1 MTSRAKLVLSLSLL
15 FVALVSFAQFRGGR
29 FGGGR
34 SGRGSGP
41 IHYTEGGVPVDE
53 TTVKTAREIA
63 SHSTGT
69 PNWTNAPGFEK
80 DVFTFVRIIRDRAPN
95 SGGGSWI
102 TDFPDSDLNLSY
114 RLQQMTSLKVNPDGR
129 TIRLTNPD
137 LFNYPWIYMVEVG
150 SLELRDEE
158 VPILR
163 KYLLNGG
170 FLMVDDFWGEFQ
182 YDGFYQQLKRV
193 FPERE
198 PVELEMD
205 HPIFHSAID
214 IKLAKHQMQ
223 VPNSRLGEQSEHTGI
238 TWERHYDPRT
248 GIMEECRDVHFKGV
262 FDDKGRM
269 MVFMAHN
276 TDNGD
281 GWEREGE
288 NEYFFHQFSEKISYP
303 LGINVI
309 FYAMTH

>member
-1 MTSRAKLVLSLSLL
+1 MTTRSKLLLLAVLLL
-15 FVALVSFAQFRGGR
+15 VGAAGFAQ

-34 SGRGSGP
+34 RNRGGP

-53 TTVKTAREIA
+53 NLVQTAREIA

-80 DVFTFVRIIRDRAPN
+80 DVFTFVRIIRDRSSAW
-95 SGGGSWI
+95 GGGSWI

-114 RLQQMTSLKVNPDGR
+114 RVQQMTSIKTSPLGR

-170 FLMVDDFWGEFQ
+170 FLMVDDFWGEAQ
-182 YDGFYQQLKRV
+182 YEGFYRQMKRV

-205 HPIFHSAID
+205 HPIFHSVFD
-214 IKLAKHQMQ
+214 IKLTKNEMQ
-223 VPNSRLGEQSEHTGI
+223 VPNSRTGEQSQHTGI

-248 GIMEECRDVHFKGV
+248 GEV
-262 FDDKGRM
+262 
-269 MVFMAHN
+269 
-276 TDNGD
+276 
-281 GWEREGE
+281 
-288 NEYFFHQFSEKISYP
+288 
-303 LGINVI
+303 
-309 FYAMTH
+309 

>member
-1 MTSRAKLVLSLSLL
+1 MSHRTKLIVIFSLL
-15 FVALVSFAQFRGGR
+15 VSLAAVAQFRGGR
-29 FGGGR
+29 FGRGG
-34 SGRGSGP
+34 GGGTM
-41 IHYTEGGVPVDE
+41 HYTEGGMPVDE
-53 TTVKTAREIA
+53 NTVKTAREVA

-80 DVFTFVRIIRDRAPN
+80 DTFTFVRIIRDRAAF
-95 SGGGSWI
+95 SSGGSWI

-114 RLQQMTSLKVNPDGR
+114 RVQQMTSLKVNPDGR
-129 TIRLTNPD
+129 VMRLTNPD

-170 FLMVDDFWGEFQ
+170 FLMVDDFWGDSQ
-182 YDGFYQQLKRV
+182 YQGFYKQLKRV

-205 HPIFHSAID
+205 HPIFHSVFD
-214 IKLAKHQMQ
+214 IKLTKNQLQ
-223 VPNSRLGEQSEHTGI
+223 CPNARTGAWSERTGI
-238 TWERHYDPRT
+238 TWEEHHDGNT
-248 GIMEECRDVHFKGV
+248 RDVHFQGV

-269 MVFMAHN
+269 MVFIAHN

-288 NEYFFHQFSEKISYP
+288 NQYFFQEFSEKRAFP

-309 FYAMTH
+309 FYSMTH

>member
-1 MTSRAKLVLSLSLL
+1 MNRRALPLLSLALL
-15 FVALVSFAQFRGGR
+15 VGLAALAQFRGGR
-29 FGGGR
+29 FGG
-34 SGRGSGP
+34 RGGGGTM
-41 IHYTEGGVPVDE
+41 HYTEGGVPVDE
-53 TTVKTAREIA
+53 NTVKTAREVA

-80 DVFTFVRIIRDRAPN
+80 DTFTFVRIIRDRAAF
-95 SGGGSWI
+95 SSGGSWI

-114 RLQQMTSLKVNPDGR
+114 RVQQMTSLKVNPDGR
-129 TIRLTNPD
+129 VMRLTNPD

-170 FLMVDDFWGEFQ
+170 FLMVDDFWGETQ
-182 YDGFYQQLKRV
+182 YQGFYRQLKRV

-205 HPIFHSAID
+205 HPIFHSVFPINRKKQD
-214 IKLAKHQMQ
+214 MQ
-223 VPNSRLGEQSEHTGI
+223 VPNSRTGERSQDSGV
-238 TWERHYDPRT
+238 TWEYHD
-248 GIMEECRDVHFKGV
+248 GEECHDVHFKGV

-269 MVFMAHN
+269 MVFIAHN

-288 NEYFFHQFSEKISYP
+288 NQYFFQEFSEKRAFP

-309 FYAMTH
+309 FYSMTH